1 MVLHFWEHT
10 ADTKDVNN
18 GGGGPLWFGDL
29 KGPYYFIIISTGAID
44 ADVGKILEPL
54 LVGINLVNVTV

>member
-1 MVLHFWEHT
+1 M
-10 ADTKDVNN
+10 
-18 GGGGPLWFGDL
+18 GGGRGLLWFCDL

-44 ADVGKILEPL
+44 DDVGQILEPL